1 MGLADDIKKAVEGKI
16 SAEKLKQA
24 CKNALGKMSED
35 IVNDAKSN
43 LRNQKA
49 INTGALVNSIYAE
62 PVTDNLTLN
71 IVAGA
76 PYASYIE
83 FGTRKFAAEYVAS
96 LPKDWQTLASQY
108 KGKGG
113 GTFEELVKN
122 IAVWVGQKGI
132 AGRYSVKTRKRV
144 GDTATKEKENMEAAY
159 PIALKIVKNG
169 IKARPY
175 LYPAYVKN
183 RNIFDQELSKVFK

>member
-1 MGLADDIKKAVEGKI
+1 MGLADDIKKAIEGRI
-16 SAEKLKQA
+16 SKEKLIEA
-24 CKNALGKMSED
+24 CKNALGELAENV
-35 IVNDAKSN
+35 VNDAKSN
-43 LRNQKA
+43 LRSQKA

-62 PVTDNLTLN
+62 PVTEQLTLN

-132 AGRYSVKTRKRV
+132 AGRYSVKTKKRL
-144 GDTATKEKENMEAAY
+144 GDTPTKEQENMAAAY
-159 PIALKIVKNG
+159 PIALKIVRNG
-169 IKARPY
+169 IRARPY

-183 RNIFDQELSKVFK
+183 RNIFDQELNKVFK

>member
-1 MGLADDIKKAVEGKI
+1 MSLANDIKKALAGTLSEQ
-16 SAEKLKQA
+16 KLKES
-24 CKNALGKMSED
+24 CIKALGKLSEG

-49 INTGALVNSIYAE
+49 INTGALVNSIYAD
-62 PVTDNLTLN
+62 PVTDNLSVN

-83 FGTRKFAAEYVAS
+83 FGTRKFAASYVAS

-113 GTFEELVKN
+113 GTFEDLVKN
-122 IAVWVGQKGI
+122 IAIWVGQKGL
-132 AGRYSVKTRKRV
+132 AGTYSVKTQKRL
-144 GDTATKEKENMEAAY
+144 GTKQSKEEENLATAY
-159 PIALKIVKNG
+159 PIALSIVRNG
-169 IKARPY
+169 IRARPF

-183 RNIFDQELSKVFK
+183 RNIFAQELAKVFK

>member
-1 MGLADDIKKAVEGKI
+1 MGLADDIKKAVEGRI

-108 KGKGG
+108 KGKKG

>member
-16 SAEKLKQA
+16 SAEKLKEA

-43 LRNQKA
+43 LRSQKA
-49 INTGALVNSIYAE
+49 INTGSLVNSIYAD

-71 IVAGA
+71 IIAGA

-108 KGKGG
+108 KGKAG

-122 IAVWVGQKGI
+122 IAIWVGQKGI
-132 AGRYSVKTRKRV
+132 AGRYSVKTRKRL
-144 GDTATKEKENMEAAY
+144 GNQATKEKENMEAAY

-169 IKARPY
+169 IRARPY

>member
-1 MGLADDIKKAVEGKI
+1 MGLADDIKKAIEGKI
-16 SAEKLKQA
+16 SEKKLREA
-24 CKNALGKMSED
+24 CRNALGAMSES

-43 LRNQKA
+43 LRSQKA
-49 INTGALVNSIYAE
+49 INTGSLVNSIYAN
-62 PVTDNLTLN
+62 PVGDDLKTE

-83 FGTRKFAAEYVAS
+83 FGTRKFAASYVAS
-96 LPKDWQTLASQY
+96 LPKDWQTLAAQY

-132 AGRYSVKTRKRV
+132 AGRYSVKTRKRL
-144 GDTATKEKENMEAAY
+144 GDTATKEQENLQAAY
-159 PIALKIVKNG
+159 PIALKIVRNG
-169 IKARPY
+169 ISARPY

-183 RNIFDQELSKVFK
+183 RNIFDKELAKVFK

>member
-1 MGLADDIKKAVEGKI
+1 MGLANDIEKAVKGII
-16 SAEKLKQA
+16 SPEKLIKS
-24 CKNALGKMSED
+24 CKNALGTMSEN

-43 LRNQKA
+43 LRYQKA

-62 PVTDNLTLN
+62 PVTDQLTLN

-83 FGTRKFAAEYVAS
+83 FGTRKFAAQYVAS

-122 IAVWVGQKGI
+122 IAIWVGQRGI
-132 AGRYSVKTRKRV
+132 AGTYSVKTKKRL
-144 GDTATKEKENMEAAY
+144 GDTTTKEKENMAAAY
-159 PIALKIVKNG
+159 PIAIKIVKNG

-175 LYPAYVKN
+175 LYDAYVKN
-183 RNIFDQELSKVFK
+183 RNIFDQELKKVFQ